1 MYTNR
6 SQYKKEAFL
15 TSLLVGL
22 ILPGLLTACGN
33 GPGTT
38 RQNQPVHS
46 TPSPSLGIQTLTVT
60 AIDYSYLMPQSLHVR
75 AGLLD
80 LTLVNN
86 GTQPHQEQLARLRPG
101 VTSNEVVNELIT
113 KRKEAE
119 AFSLLTFV
127 GGPDTISPGDGQE
140 TIVDVSAGQYALL
153 CLVTGPDG
161 LPHIDKG
168 MIDFLTV
175 SAAQQSQTLPQAEGD
190 IVMQDHGYLLPSSLS
205 QQRVSTFKVE
215 NRGSQPHELNIV
227 RLASGKSAQDVL
239 AFFRGPAGPPPFEE
253 AGGMATLAPGASG
266 WIITHLE
273 PGHYAMLSAVPDP
286 QTGAFQLTQ
295 GLLTTFTVQ

>member
-1 MYTNR
+1 MYTKG
-6 SQYKKEAFL
+6 SQHKKEAFL
-15 TSLLVGL
+15 ARLLVSL
-22 ILPGLLTACGN
+22 TLLGLLTACGN

-38 RQNQPVHS
+38 RQNPPVRA
-46 TPSPSLGIQTLTVT
+46 TPPSSGRQTLTVT
-60 AIDYSYLMPQSLHVR
+60 AIDYSYFMPQSLHVR

-80 LTLVNN
+80 LILVNN
-86 GTQPHQEQLARLRPG
+86 GTQPHQAQLARLRPG
-101 VTSNEVVNELIT
+101 VTSNEVVDELIT

-119 AFSLLTFV
+119 AFSLLIFV

-140 TIVDVSAGQYALL
+140 TILDVSAGQYVLM

-175 SAAQQSQTLPQAEGD
+175 SAAQQSQPLPQAEGE

-205 QQRVSTFKVE
+205 QQRVFTFKVE

-227 RLASGKSAQDVL
+227 RLASGKGAQDVL

-273 PGHYAMLSAVPDP
+273 PGHYAILSAVPDP

-295 GLLTTFTVQ
+295 GLFTTFTVQ